1 MRLVIS
7 VYMDIIVRCTAAM
20 TTQLID
26 EMRNFIEKEAVSK
39 TWCYDIGSP
48 ALKQHAEFPY

>member
-1 MRLVIS
+1 M
-7 VYMDIIVRCTAAM
+7 A
-20 TTQLID
+20 TQLID

-48 ALKQHAEFPY
+48 ALATRALSAPFP

>member
-1 MRLVIS
+1 MIS